1 VLDASVAGDE
11 APTVEEQIR
20 EWSVAV
26 NQAVTLHKVLFHT
39 NHVYVHLM
47 LEFAKSGLV
56 PAHLHEYFKTESL
69 KSIQMMDAVL
79 RHPAWINTDE
89 HLSE

>member
-1 VLDASVAGDE
+1 MKD
-11 APTVEEQIR
+11 
-20 EWSVAV
+20 
-26 NQAVTLHKVLFHT
+26 K
-39 NHVYVHLM
+39 VHLT

-56 PAHLHEYFKTESL
+56 PAHLYEYFKTESL
-69 KSIQMMDAVL
+69 TSIQMMDALL